1 MRLKLICND
10 YINSYL
16 PIVLI
21 FDKLFEVRTIFFINK
36 KGDKIVQFSKK
47 STISRKKKKL
57 TKDSMVDYRAWPI
70 FMLAFVRLFY
80 VSIFERA
87 LQNYLYFII
96 DINES
101 TLGFISSAGAIA
113 YIFAPII
120 GQVITSKLG
129 IRNSIILSSII
140 TPILTGVQMI
150 YFEPWFLILVRISLG
165 LTMGVFWPNCFNL
178 LSKWQRISTI
188 EKSKKNFKHF
198 NFSWNFGFILGL
210 LTGYILA
217 FSWNDYLTMIISW
230 SLSFLLIPFSF
241 FINREPPIND
251 IKDEPIVQI
260 EKSISQASVQK
271 SVATNSN
278 TPMIAFPI
286 LFSWVGLLFLTIT
299 KSSFIFSYQVFLK
312 TFGQPST
319 YTYLVS
325 FGIQLTQVLGLTWIN
340 SMNVYKRKLAALVS
354 IFFIMFFA
362 LQVIIAPNIWYISI
376 FSAAIG
382 LFLGL
387 IHGTSMKI
395 MLEYGI
401 AKNTTIYSTINEII
415 IGIGFGLTPIIAGY
429 VTEINIY
436 PIFVFVMLF
445 GAVLLIIQ
453 IYLSRNVKRTHNTHS

>member
-1 MRLKLICND
+1 
-10 YINSYL
+10 
-16 PIVLI
+16 
-21 FDKLFEVRTIFFINK
+21 
-36 KGDKIVQFSKK
+36 VQFSKK
-47 STISRKKKKL
+47 SSISRKEKNL
-57 TKDSMVDYRAWPI
+57 TKDSKLEYRAWPI
-70 FMLAFVRLFY
+70 FMLAFIRLFY

-101 TLGFISSAGAIA
+101 TLGLISSSGAIA

-129 IRNSIILSSII
+129 IRNSIILSSIL
-140 TPILTGVQMI
+140 TPVLTGVQMI
-150 YFEPWFLILVRISLG
+150 FFEPWFLILVRISMG
-165 LTMGVFWPNCFNL
+165 LTMGIYWPNCLNL
-178 LSKWQRISTI
+178 LSKWQKISTI

-230 SLSFLLIPFSF
+230 LLSFLLIPFSF
-241 FINREPPIND
+241 FINKEPSINN
-251 IKDEPIVQI
+251 IKDEAIIQI
-260 EKSISQASVQK
+260 ESSISQADAQK
-271 SVATNSN
+271 TVTTNSA
-278 TPMIAFPI
+278 TPMIVFPI
-286 LFSWVGLLFLTIT
+286 LFSWLGLLFLATT

-312 TFGQPST
+312 TFEQPSS
-319 YTYLVS
+319 YTYLVT

-340 SMNVYKRKLAALVS
+340 SMNVYKRKLSALIS
-354 IFFIMFFA
+354 IFFIVFFA
-362 LQVIIAPNIWYISI
+362 LQVIFAPNILYISI
-376 FSAAIG
+376 FSAVIG

-387 IHGTSMKI
+387 IHGTSLKI

-429 VTEINIY
+429 VAEINVY
-436 PIFVFVMLF
+436 PIFVFVILF
-445 GAVLLIIQ
+445 GAFLLVIQ
-453 IYLSRNVKRTHNTHS
+453 IYLSRNVKRSHNTHS